1 MAEKNLEIDSFIE
14 DTQHGRYLIFHLG
27 EEIFGLEIKYVIEII
42 GIQSITK
49 IPETKQYIKG
59 IINLRGKIIPVIEMR
74 LKFGKE
80 EIDYTDRTCI
90 VVIDID
96 SVFVGLI
103 VDGVEE
109 VLTIQDDEIS
119 TPPSSRTGFE
129 NNYIKGISKV
139 NEKIQL
145 LLECKKLLNTSELE
159 VIEEQIN

>member
-1 MAEKNLEIDSFIE
+1 MDEKNLEKDVFIE
-14 DTQHGRYLIFHLG
+14 DTQRGRYLIFHLG

-49 IPETKQYIKG
+49 IPESKQYIKG
-59 IINLRGKIIPVIEMR
+59 IINLRGKIIPVIDMR

-80 EIDYTDRTCI
+80 EVDYTDRTCI
-90 VVIDID
+90 VVVEID
-96 SVFVGLI
+96 SVFIGLI

-109 VLTIQDDEIS
+109 VLTIEDEEIS
-119 TPPSSRTGFE
+119 APPSNKTGFE
-129 NNYIKGISKV
+129 NNYIKGISKI

-159 VIEEQIN
+159 LIEEQIN